1 MYMKAIQ
8 VTFDDELLRRLDA
21 DQEVRRFGRS
31 EVLRRAATE
40 YLRRKRRASIAAA
53 YRKGY
58 GSAAGLGEDFG
69 GWEDEG
75 VWPER

>member
-1 MYMKAIQ
+1 MYMKTIQ

-21 DQEVRRFGRS
+21 DKEVRRFGRS

-40 YLRRKRRASIAAA
+40 YLRRKRRASIATA
-53 YRKGY
+53 YRNGY
-58 GSAAGLGEDFG
+58 ASTAEEFA

-75 VWPER
+75 EWPER